1 MSFFTWIGASVGCIL
16 AHFNVISFDFL
27 HIKAESQSTQFN
39 LLKSLSQDAIRI
51 PLNIFMCT
59 LSGALLGLLSLMTWD
74 VSFPSLVVFSASSI
88 VTSKYCTRLFS
99 SAAIGCTQEKQ
110 DKEQEKECI
119 DEESNEEEVDD
130 QRQEVEENNLHI
142 TPTVSSRRASLNY
155 VKTLVSSLAFWEKME
170 LIAYVSEKAGNEGYT
185 SSTVPDSFSKTD
197 AEESLLGPE
206 SDEGYTSSTVEDK
219 QEQKGTSSTVEDKQ
233 EQKDKE
239 KETQEELSREVEEE
253 KVEREVLETE
263 DVQESLTRTESIVRR
278 KRRS

>member
-59 LSGALLGLLSLMTWD
+59 LSGALLGLLSHMTWD

-99 SAAIGCTQEKQ
+99 LPAIGCTQEQQQQQK
-110 DKEQEKECI
+110 KENEI
-119 DEESNEEEVDD
+119 VEESNEEEVED
-130 QRQEVEENNLHI
+130 QRQEE
-142 TPTVSSRRASLNY
+142 
-155 VKTLVSSLAFWEKME
+155 
-170 LIAYVSEKAGNEGYT
+170 
-185 SSTVPDSFSKTD
+185 
-197 AEESLLGPE
+197 
-206 SDEGYTSSTVEDK
+206 
-219 QEQKGTSSTVEDKQ
+219 VEDKQ

-239 KETQEELSREVEEE
+239 KETEEEQELSGEEVEEE
-253 KVEREVLETE
+253 KVEREVLENE
-263 DVQESLTRTESIVRR
+263 QEVLTRTSGIVRR